1 MPKVVQ
7 LPSGGDAWLMPGK
20 SQPVPLGLNFSAG
33 RGWEHLKISGLSYA
47 DGLVGAGD
55 AKQRLAEMDQDGV
68 DAEILFP
75 AVSGQRTLDIAAI
88 PPEAYVAVARGYNDW
103 LSREYTAEDPDRLLG
118 LAILPCATIDD
129 SIAELERVATMPG
142 VRGVVLHQWPNGSP
156 VPKPEED
163 DRFWARAIE
172 LEVPLTAHVSFGG
185 GAAAEDQARAE
196 AAAGGVSLIN
206 FAPMTTM
213 LSKTVT
219 RGGLVIQFIQYGT
232 LDRFPDLQLFF
243 AETQIG
249 WIPEFKEDADEN
261 WRRHRYWSGA
271 DQWSHE
277 PSWYVDHHFHWGF
290 QVDRFGL
297 KVRHDIGVD
306 RIQWSTDFPH
316 VQCDWPNFACGHR
329 GAIRGHPGR
338 GDSQDRPRQRGRV
351 LPPRSNRGVGLT
363 WRVRSRDCASSTA
376 HAARPARVR
385 RESWPTTGPT
395 WCGWSLPAGIRPDA
409 VFPRPRRS

>member
-1 MPKVVQ
+1 MRDYEIVSTDSHLEVSPDQWRPYVDPEFREYVPKVVE
-7 LPSGGDAWLMPGK
+7 LPGGGDAWLMPGK

-33 RGWEHLKISGLSYA
+33 RGWENLKVSGLSYSEE
-47 DGLVGAGD
+47 LVGAGD

-88 PPEAYVAVARGYNDW
+88 PPEAYIAVARGYNDW
-103 LSREYTAEDPDRLLG
+103 LSQEYTVEDVDRLLG

-172 LEVPLTAHVSFGG
+172 LEVPLTAHVGFGG
-185 GAAAEDQARAE
+185 GAMAEEQARAE
-196 AAAGGVSLIN
+196 AAAGGATLIN
-206 FAPMTTM
+206 FAPMTMM

-219 RGGLVIQFIQYGT
+219 RGGLVVQFIQYGT
-232 LDRFPDLQLFF
+232 LDRFPDLQVFF

-261 WRRHRYWSGA
+261 WRRHKYWSGA
-271 DQWSHE
+271 DRWAHE
-277 PSWYVDHHFHWGF
+277 PSWYMDHHFHWGF

-316 VQCDWPNFACGHR
+316 VQCDWPESRRIVAEQFADIPDDETRMIVCDNAVQYFHL
-329 GAIRGHPGR
+329 
-338 GDSQDRPRQRGRV
+338 DRE
-351 LPPRSNRGVGLT
+351 
-363 WRVRSRDCASSTA
+363 
-376 HAARPARVR
+376 PA
-385 RESWPTTGPT
+385 
-395 WCGWSLPAGIRPDA
+395 WS
-409 VFPRPRRS
+409 